1 MDKKKKQ
8 NEVLD
13 IFIFRLICLYIKE
26 VLRQA
31 LYKYLREIW
40 GFLWEIWGFHIT
52 VSDDS
57 SHLGCHTILTGK

>member
-1 MDKKKKQ
+1 LKMDKKKKQ

-31 LYKYLREIW
+31 LYKYLREI
-40 GFLWEIWGFHIT
+40 
-52 VSDDS
+52 
-57 SHLGCHTILTGK
+57 